1 MTDHVL
7 IVVWEGV
14 DSSGKTSLKNKAA
27 EILSKKGFEV
37 GHYKTP
43 SDTFSGSLAKTYGN
57 SAKVDALTRMLL
69 FLANTTDDSKIMK
82 RKIVEKNLD
91 FFFIDRYY
99 LCSLVY
105 GLALTRRTRPDLAEH
120 EDLETLV
127 EMVERLGQDV
137 VVKPDRYVIVDVD
150 EATRSRWV
158 ERKLEKQRM
167 ADLTYESDP
176 RLQDEIRGLYR
187 FFREKHSEEVIWV
200 TNREGMLDPISRG
213 IAEQLLNVRKS
224 SVLG

>member
-1 MTDHVL
+1 LTDHVL